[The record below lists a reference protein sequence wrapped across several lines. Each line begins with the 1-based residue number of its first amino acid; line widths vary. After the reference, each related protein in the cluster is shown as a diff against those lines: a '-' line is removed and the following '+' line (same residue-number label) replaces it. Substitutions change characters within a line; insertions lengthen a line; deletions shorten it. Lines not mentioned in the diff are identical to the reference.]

1 VGDPE
6 ASPHGAGADGGVR
19 GDSAGP
25 RSLAIRW
32 HDPQAL
38 LSRVS
43 QLSGLQY
50 VQALRDGSVPAE
62 AFASALGV
70 RVVSVR
76 QGEVTLAAAVQD
88 WHVNVGVVAHGG
100 FLSTL
105 MDIASGLAVHSTLE
119 PGRACPHAQA
129 SYRFLRPARP
139 GAALSCTAQVIHQGR
154 TLAAARAEI
163 RDSDGH
169 LIALGDAT
177 HAYVNFR

>member
-1 VGDPE
+1 
-6 ASPHGAGADGGVR
+6 VR
-19 GDSAGP
+19 GGSARP
-25 RSLAIRW
+25 QSLAIRW

-50 VQALRDGSVPAE
+50 VQALRDGTVPME

-70 RVVSVR
+70 RVVSAR
-76 QGEVTLAAAVQD
+76 QGEVTLAAAVED

-105 MDIASGLAVHSTLE
+105 MDIASGLAVHSMLE

-129 SYRFLRPARP
+129 SYRFLRPARR
-139 GAALSCTAQVIHQGR
+139 GTALSCIAQVVHQGR
-154 TLAAARAEI
+154 TLAVARAEV